1 MRRGFL
7 FFVLV
12 PVFFVACR
20 KSSIMPRSADVL
32 GTVCSVNAFAD
43 GSAALYDALFARLRQ
58 IDGIC
63 SATDAHSELSAVN
76 RAAGERAVSVSGDLF
91 FVVQA
96 ALRVSQLTD
105 GAFDCTVGPVVSLWG
120 IGTDHA
126 HVPSDHEREAA
137 RSLVDWRDCVLSERD
152 SSVFLTRKGM
162 ALDLGGIAKGY
173 AADEL
178 AGILRAHNVR
188 RAVIDLGGTIYLF
201 GAKADGTP
209 WRVAV
214 RNPDCPQG
222 EPALMLAA
230 GECAVV
236 TSGGY
241 ERYFEQDG
249 RWYPHIFDPRTGVPA
264 QTDVR
269 SVTVVHHS
277 ALLADAFST
286 AFFVLGCEKARLLAE
301 SLGIGAVFIA
311 ENHVVSTTGDLAQ
324 NVVLF

>member
-1 MRRGFL
+1 MRRGL
-7 FFVLV
+7 FFILM
-12 PVFFVACR
+12 PLAFAACR
-20 KSSIMPRSADVL
+20 KASELPRTADVL

-43 GSAALYDALFARLRQ
+43 GSAALYDELFARLRQ
-58 IDGIC
+58 IDGIF
-63 SATDAHSELSAVN
+63 SATDARSELSAVN
-76 RAAGERAVSVSGDLF
+76 RAAGECAVSVSGDLF

-105 GAFDCTVGPVVSLWG
+105 GAFDGTVGPLVSLWG

-126 HVPSDHEREAA
+126 RVPSEREQEPA
-137 RSLVDWRDCVLSERD
+137 RSLVSWRDCVISERD
-152 SSVFLTRKGM
+152 SSVFLTQKGM

-178 AGILRAHNVR
+178 AGILRAHGVR

-201 GAKADGTP
+201 GAKADGSP

-222 EPALMLAA
+222 DPALVLAV

-249 RWYPHIFDPRTGVPA
+249 KRYQHIFDPRTGVPA

-269 SVTVVHHS
+269 SVTVVHQS

-286 AFFVLGCEKARLLAE
+286 AFFVLGREKARALAE

-311 ENHVVSTTGDLAQ
+311 ENHAVSTTGDLAQ